1 MKIKKTLKKIFDK
14 TKKNISSFMK
24 SKKTRTIA
32 KYSYHSYQAFRIYRN
47 PFILL
52 EYLNVFNGLLL
63 IADKVYEPN

>member
-1 MKIKKTLKKIFDK
+1 
-14 TKKNISSFMK
+14 MK